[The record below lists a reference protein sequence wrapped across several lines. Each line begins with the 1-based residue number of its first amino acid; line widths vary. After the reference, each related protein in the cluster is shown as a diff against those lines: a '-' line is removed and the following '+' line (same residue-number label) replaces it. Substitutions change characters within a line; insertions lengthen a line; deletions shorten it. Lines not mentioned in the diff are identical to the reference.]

1 MIKHKKHR
9 IYLLDII
16 RIVCALLIF
25 MRHSISMYSCT
36 YGSQSVDEVIISL
49 TGPVMSMFFI
59 LSGFSISYSN
69 YSDEEWDY
77 RKTNQFYAKRLV
89 QIIPTYLLIH
99 VLWLI
104 LGSDSFM
111 RWAFLTPFE
120 LTVLQSMYPNIFGVL
135 HNGGTWF
142 ISCLLLS
149 YLIYPAARG
158 ILFRLN
164 KKTILFLTA
173 ITMFLLVYIPAVGAY
188 YALGGIYSNP
198 VFRSLEFVFGVLVS
212 NCAITASELCN
223 NEKNKLPKN
232 LVGLSICVIGCV
244 IFVHFLKNPM
254 SIGNPKLGLCN
265 SQLILYPLIVC
276 LLCVSV
282 VMRCKALENNKLLNY
297 FSGLTYYFYIF
308 QLILWTVTAS
318 VSGLIEKVSG
328 IEVASDIARIALS
341 FTICLLMSV
350 AVNAFFDK
358 PIKNFCFNH
367 FSIFKQKNPQS

>member
-9 IYLLDII
+9 IYFLDII

-36 YGSQSVDEVIISL
+36 YGSQSIDDVICAL
-49 TGPVMSMFFI
+49 TSPVMSMFFI
-59 LSGFSISYSN
+59 LSGFSINYSN

-142 ISCLLLS
+142 ISCLLIS
-149 YLIYPAARG
+149 YLIYPAIRG

-173 ITMFLLVYIPAVGAY
+173 ITMFLLVYIPAVGTY

-212 NCAITASELCN
+212 NCTITASELCN
-223 NEKNKLPKN
+223 DEKNRLLKN
-232 LVGLSICVIGCV
+232 TLGLLICIIGCV
-244 IFVHFLKNPM
+244 LLVHFIKNPM
-254 SIGNPKLGLCN
+254 PIGNPKLGLSN
-265 SQLILYPLIVC
+265 SQLMLYPLIVV

-282 VMRCKALENNKLLNY
+282 VMRCKALENNKILNY
-297 FSGLTYYFYIF
+297 LSSLTYYFYIL
-308 QLILWTVTAS
+308 QLILWTVTDS
-318 VSGLIEKVSG
+318 ISDLIEKASG
-328 IEVASDIARIALS
+328 IEVTSGIARIALS
-341 FTICLLMSV
+341 FTICLLMS
-350 AVNAFFDK
+350 AAANAFFDK

-367 FSIFKQKNPQS
+367 FGIFKQK